1 MTQLTTTNEIELMR
15 TEAERNTYL
24 MMKADK
30 VWQVDVSMVMQIL
43 QKAHLDAG
51 KPLTSEDLAYQSATL
66 QQECM
71 LHYKQLTLPEL
82 KNAIL
87 GLIRGEYGEIFG
99 LNISTYHKAIKSYLE
114 SEKTREAKKAVMQR
128 LNQHQEPALS
138 DAEKEAIMVS
148 AFERVKVKVLNGESL
163 LDDMGALGVY
173 GWLAKQGKLKS
184 VLNSDEIQQII
195 QKARSLLKTKYEADA
210 KTVNRKDRQEA
221 NKMLQKLEAN
231 LLLNDETVICKKL
244 TLEKLIKEK
253 KL

>member
-51 KPLTSEDLAYQSATL
+51 KPLTSEDLAYQAATL
-66 QQECM
+66 QQECS

-128 LNQHQEPALS
+128 LNQHQEPVLS
-138 DAEKEAIMVS
+138 DADKEAIMVQ
-148 AFERVKVKVLNGESL
+148 AFERVKAKVLNGESL
-163 LDDMGALGVY
+163 IDDYGATGVY
-173 GWLAKQGKLKS
+173 MWLGRKGKLKNCITDAEKEQIKAQAEII
-184 VLNSDEIQQII
+184 LKNQYTTKAQTINRDDRAAANSI
-195 QKARSLLKTKYEADA
+195 
-210 KTVNRKDRQEA
+210 
-221 NKMLQKLEAN
+221 LQKLNAG
-231 LLLNDETVICKKL
+231 LLPNDVNVICQKL
-244 TLEKLIKEK
+244 TLEKLIKDGT
-253 KL
+253 L